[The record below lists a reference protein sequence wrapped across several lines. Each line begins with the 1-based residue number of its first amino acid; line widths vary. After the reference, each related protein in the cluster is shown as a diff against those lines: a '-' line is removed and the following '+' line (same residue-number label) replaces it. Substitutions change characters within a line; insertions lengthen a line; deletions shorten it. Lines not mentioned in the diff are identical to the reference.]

1 MGPSRHPTR
10 GFTAVV
16 SVFGPSTSRLRALL
30 RADLSRNPEPSGFV
44 SKGFGGTP
52 PTKPSFFRNL
62 VEPTGECV
70 GRARRHRAAGGPWP
84 ALAQIALALA
94 NILKVSGGSCSFVT
108 RFRCRYCW
116 HRPLPADASHTS
128 HVTRHKSQ
136 NKKPCHRSGGRV
148 EGNSVS
154 GSYLP
159 ASLSSRFPGV
169 FPFDVGANPGREER
183 RRNIWP

>member
-1 MGPSRHPTR
+1 LGPSRHPTR

-30 RADLSRNPEPSGFV
+30 RADPELEPRAIGV
-44 SKGFGGTP
+44 RSKGFGGTP

-128 HVTRHKSQ
+128 QIPKQKTL
-136 NKKPCHRSGGRV
+136 PPFGRQ
-148 EGNSVS
+148 G
-154 GSYLP
+154 
-159 ASLSSRFPGV
+159 
-169 FPFDVGANPGREER
+169 
-183 RRNIWP
+183 